1 MFIVFWEREVFL
13 VALLEVSFP
22 SVINMKDDI
31 SMPEVLNFP
40 DFMEHVRAN
49 CWNVCSSRIE

>member
-1 MFIVFWEREVFL
+1 MLSVFWEREVFL

-31 SMPEVLNFP
+31 SMPEVLHFP

-49 CWNVCSSRIE
+49 CWNSLF